1 MEVAVVAWVL
11 CGAISAVSAA
21 NSRPVTL
28 SEFFIFLLLGPL
40 GSARKSKH
48 ERHREMLEQFRA
60 RRSKLASSSGNSRRP
75 V

>member
-40 GSARKSKH
+40 GSARTSGTA
-48 ERHREMLEQFRA
+48 RCWNSSARGAANWQAALETVVA
-60 RRSKLASSSGNSRRP
+60 RSSDR
-75 V
+75 